1 MRAARIRGIGKALL
15 EARGVSIGLPPSR
28 GPSLRIGAKHLAK
41 TRTGELHLA
50 LGPRRVSA
58 RDEVLPFHVVPA
70 MDADLEA
77 RIAHTAH
84 DLRAARADVRAGQER
99 SIEQGLDAVVLH
111 HGSAAHLGEE
121 PGAEDP

>member
-1 MRAARIRGIGKALL
+1 MRAARIRGIGEALL
-15 EARGVSIGLPPSR
+15 EARGVSVGLPACRAPSFR
-28 GPSLRIGAKHLAK
+28 LGAKHLAK

-70 MDADLEA
+70 MDADLES
-77 RIAHTAH
+77 RIAHAAH

-99 SIEQGLDAVVLH
+99 SIEQGLDAVMLH
-111 HGSAAHLGEE
+111 HRGAVHLGEE
-121 PGAEDP
+121 PGTE